1 MNSSYLSVFVFIIVT
16 LFYYAVIKPKITYET
31 LKKKDINEMNN
42 YTSKNNYS
50 VITYMILIVITQLF
64 ININYIVNTCGGSIS
79 SNIGAGFIITIIP
92 WIFIFGLLI
101 AVLIVFPGFKSA
113 FSNVIGY
120 LFVSAKANDILT
132 KMLINP
138 DIENIMKQDNLT
150 DEDKKKY
157 QSVADAIIKICGN
170 TSIIINQIVP
180 ENFLESLATLTPL
193 MKPEYQND
201 NNVESMDLK
210 EQLLKTVIL
219 RDNIGEAMWYINTA
233 ILVTSVVQY
242 NIAVRGCSKE
252 LTSILENQAVFEKE
266 QEKIKQQ
273 NKQATST
280 TYTMS

>member
-16 LFYYAVIKPKITYET
+16 LFYYSVIKPKLTYET
-31 LKKKDINEMNN
+31 LKNKDINEMNN

-64 ININYIVNTCGGSIS
+64 INISYIVNTCGGTVS

-92 WIFIFGLLI
+92 WVFIFGLLV

-120 LFVSAKANDILT
+120 LCVSAEANDILT

-138 DIENIMKQDNLT
+138 DIENTMKQDNLSE
-150 DEDKKKY
+150 EDKKKY

-210 EQLLKTVIL
+210 ERLLKTVLL

-242 NIAVRGCSKE
+242 NIAVRGCNKE
-252 LTSILENQAVFEKE
+252 LTSILENQAVFEQE
-266 QEKIKQQ
+266 QEKIKKQ
-273 NKQATST
+273 NQLATST